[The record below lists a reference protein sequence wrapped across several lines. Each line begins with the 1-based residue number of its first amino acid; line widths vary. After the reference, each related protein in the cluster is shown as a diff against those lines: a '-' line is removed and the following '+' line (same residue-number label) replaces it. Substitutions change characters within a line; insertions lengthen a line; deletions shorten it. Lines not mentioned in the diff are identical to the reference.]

1 MEGQHD
7 HLNSDNYLL
16 VIKLIIKLVR
26 KENHRIVKDK
36 DKWGQAKHLTTH
48 YKIIFPILKNAVYG

>member
-1 MEGQHD
+1 MEGQHG

-36 DKWGQAKHLTTH
+36 DK
-48 YKIIFPILKNAVYG
+48 